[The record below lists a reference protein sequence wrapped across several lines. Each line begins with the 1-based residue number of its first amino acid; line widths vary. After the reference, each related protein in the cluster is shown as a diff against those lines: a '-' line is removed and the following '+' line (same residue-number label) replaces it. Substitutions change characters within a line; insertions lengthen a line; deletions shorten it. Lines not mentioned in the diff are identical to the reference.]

1 MPDPN
6 IYLLH
11 GTDEFAIAIRVN
23 EFVEGM
29 GDPVTAGM
37 NITRLDGRSFT
48 EEELS
53 NAVNSVPFLASKR
66 LVILSNPSSRY
77 SHPGGQ
83 KKFTAFLEAVPP
95 TTILLLAE
103 PGVLKENHWLVKWAR
118 STGVKARVETFAKPK
133 QREMPGWIVKETRKQ
148 GGKIDS
154 PAAARLTE
162 MVGEDTRQAAQE
174 IVKLL
179 TYLDYKRAIGIE
191 DVEAVSIVAAQGDV
205 FVMVDAIGEGNG
217 KKALK
222 MLHRLLEEEDPFQ
235 LFGMIIRQFR
245 LLLLAREAMDSG
257 DGVQKATEALGV
269 APFVGEKV
277 CKQARGFSLQALE
290 GIYHHLLQIDEDIK
304 TGQITIELALD
315 TLIAGLTERA

>member
-23 EFVEGM
+23 KFVEGM
-29 GDPVTAGM
+29 GDPATAGM

-48 EEELS
+48 EEELN

-77 SHPGGQ
+77 SQ
-83 KKFTAFLEAVPP
+83 
-95 TTILLLAE
+95 

-118 STGVKARVETFAKPK
+118 STGVKARVETFAKPR

-154 PAAARLTE
+154 PAAARLAE